1 MAYALNSIDLS
12 TYGIIE
18 GRIRGG
24 NVALQGQYDFP
35 SRIGDVLHEWGDE
48 NYPEIYTDTDEMFWG
63 GRDLTFE
70 AHIPGTRSAI
80 YDALASFYAATT
92 APSGLQSFATP
103 YGTFNVYPKAIA
115 VTHGFGAT
123 SLKVTFREPV
133 VDLSGGSI
141 PAPASGM
148 FKIDGIPLTA
158 FGLYY
163 SGDKSLFSLPEMQ
176 GQEFTKIEAE
186 GFQVAYRK
194 SAKFE
199 LNGSLIS
206 DSVSGFESNVRGLY
220 AILAASGLRTFNL
233 NEQIEF
239 TGAVLNGFKIE
250 NLNVGSYVSANFK
263 CDVTLTSITP

>member
-123 SLKVTFREPV
+123 ALKVTFGNLWLTCLAEVFR
-133 VDLSGGSI
+133 
-141 PAPASGM
+141 PASGCLR
-148 FKIDGIPLTA
+148 LTA
-158 FGLYY
+158 YHLRPSDYTI
-163 SGDKSLFSLPEMQ
+163 Q
-176 GQEFTKIEAE
+176 G
-186 GFQVAYRK
+186 
-194 SAKFE
+194 
-199 LNGSLIS
+199 
-206 DSVSGFESNVRGLY
+206 
-220 AILAASGLRTFNL
+220 
-233 NEQIEF
+233 
-239 TGAVLNGFKIE
+239 
-250 NLNVGSYVSANFK
+250 
-263 CDVTLTSITP
+263 